1 MDNIEN
7 SSINYQKMKGVYD
20 TAFEESRLIGKSE
33 GKIEGRI
40 EGRIE
45 GKLAAIREIAIRM
58 KNMGFPIDFI
68 SEATSVSKNEI
79 EKL

>member
-7 SSINYQKMKGVYD
+7 SSINYQEMKGVYD

-33 GKIEGRI
+33 GKI

>member
-1 MDNIEN
+1 
-7 SSINYQKMKGVYD
+7 MKGVYD

-33 GKIEGRI
+33 GKIEGKI

-58 KNMGFPIDFI
+58 KNKGFPIDMI
-68 SEATSVSKNEI
+68 SETTGLSENEI
-79 EKL
+79 GNL

>member
-20 TAFEESRLIGKSE
+20 TAFEGSRLTGKS
-33 GKIEGRI
+33 EGRI

-45 GKLAAIREIAIRM
+45 GKLAAIREIGIRM
-58 KNMGFPIDFI
+58 KNKGFPIDMI
-68 SEATSVSKNEI
+68 SETTGLSENEI
-79 EKL
+79 GNL

>member
-20 TAFEESRLIGKSE
+20 TAFEESRLIGKS
-33 GKIEGRI
+33 

>member
-7 SSINYQKMKGVYD
+7 SSINYQEMKGVYD
-20 TAFEESRLIGKSE
+20 TAFEGSRLTGKSE

-40 EGRIE
+40 EG
-45 GKLAAIREIAIRM
+45 KLAAVREIAIRM